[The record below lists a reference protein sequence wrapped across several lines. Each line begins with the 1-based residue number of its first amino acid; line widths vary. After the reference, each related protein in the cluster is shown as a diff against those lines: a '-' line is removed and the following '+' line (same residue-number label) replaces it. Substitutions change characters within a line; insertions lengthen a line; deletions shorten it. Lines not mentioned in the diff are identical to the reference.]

1 MAQASDGSVSWAS
14 KAVESISKNDRNV
27 MDIMLEKDTKGAFAL
42 SDVEVA
48 RVLQK
53 LGADMRPGVH
63 IEGVQICPMGKNV
76 IQVML
81 NKKVD
86 IDHFS
91 KKELFEVKS
100 GVRISEIRKSGQ
112 SEVTLS
118 IKGLHPSTPDTK
130 VFEYLQCLGKMDKKR
145 VIMDTFKSGPLSGLQ
160 NGVRKYQLLL
170 RSDIVVGPFHV
181 IDGQKV
187 SISFTGQRRFCF
199 RCLKISRECLGRGI
213 ARDCEEAGGDRV
225 IFSDFIKQYWN
236 IIGYS
241 PANTVDPNEMDSLE
255 DEIIVDMNLTTPK
268 PFPKEKV
275 EKWGGVTLKWF
286 PKGADNG
293 DIRSFLITHG
303 LPETHQD
310 ILFESKGQVVIQQL
324 SADICK
330 LLSDSVN
337 GKKFKDRRL
346 IYCNPYIPLTPEKR
360 GNDINSDTSKI
371 MQSGLTLEKMPNQTQ
386 ATSRDSLYRYQS
398 R

>member
-268 PFPKEKV
+268 PVPKEKV